1 MPLFR
6 FARKAIL
13 IPLIGQRQ
21 PCRSDS
27 LTEINLIGR
36 MERGQAVDFDHFDSA
51 MLARK
56 DSHGRARNIEPL
68 GDRGDQRQVGDST
81 GGGRRDPG
89 MERLTIPTKP
99 RPAGARMS
107 ANRQT

>member
-1 MPLFR
+1 
-6 FARKAIL
+6 
-13 IPLIGQRQ
+13 
-21 PCRSDS
+21 
-27 LTEINLIGR
+27 